1 MSLQYERPAEGPP
14 ETDNT
19 CASGRVRIPGTS
31 YNNPAFSRSSNEYVL
46 AQEHKNQPPAVT
58 CVRLGGAETPGAP
71 SAVCLPLF
79 I

>member
-19 CASGRVRIPGTS
+19 CASGRVGIPGTS

-46 AQEHKNQPPAVT
+46 A
-58 CVRLGGAETPGAP
+58 
-71 SAVCLPLF
+71 
-79 I
+79 